1 MPVRILI
8 GDDHGV
14 LRAGLRSLL
23 NAQEDFQVIGDA
35 ADGVEVLRRA
45 SELQPDVVLLDI
57 SMPGPN
63 GIEITRQLKQLVP
76 ETQILV
82 LTFHEDEGL
91 FQEALRAGASG
102 YIVKRAVESE
112 LTNAIRAVMQ
122 GNVYV
127 DPVLTRALLKDL
139 SPLAAVD
146 TQQPELTRRELEVL
160 RLIVQGYTNQQ
171 IASQLVLSVR
181 TVESHRANLM
191 SKLELRNRAELVHYA
206 KEHGLLEPTVNGPE
220 PQTSA
225 RDRK

>member
-23 NAQEDFQVIGDA
+23 NAQVDFQVVGEA
-35 ADGVEVLRRA
+35 ADGNEVLRLA
-45 SELQPDVVLLDI
+45 PQLQPDVILLDI

-63 GIEITRQLKQLVP
+63 GIEITHQVKQYWPKTRV
-76 ETQILV
+76 V
-82 LTFHEDEGL
+82 MLTVHEDEGL

-102 YIVKRAVESE
+102 YVVKRAVESE
-112 LTNAIRAVMQ
+112 LVNAIRAVMQ

-127 DPVLTRALLKDL
+127 DPALTRSLLKE
-139 SPLAAVD
+139 LAPRPTRPAE
-146 TQQPELTRRELEVL
+146 QPELTRREMEVL

-171 IASQLVLSVR
+171 IADQLVLSVR

-206 KEHGLLEPTVNGPE
+206 NEHGLLE
-220 PQTSA
+220 SS
-225 RDRK
+225 

>member
-23 NAQEDFQVIGDA
+23 NAQEDFQVVGEA
-35 ADGVEVLRRA
+35 ADGNEVLHQA
-45 SELQPDVVLLDI
+45 IELQPDVVLLDI

-63 GIEITRQLKQLVP
+63 GIETTQALKTRVP
-76 ETQILV
+76 ASRVLV
-82 LTFHEDEGL
+82 LTVHEDEGL
-91 FQEALRAGASG
+91 FQEAVRAGASG

-127 DPVLTRALLKDL
+127 DPALTRALLKDL
-139 SPLAAVD
+139 APRPAREA
-146 TQQPELTRRELEVL
+146 QQPELTRRELEVL

-171 IASQLVLSVR
+171 IANQLVLSVR

-206 KEHGLLEPTVNGPE
+206 KEHGLLE
-220 PQTSA
+220 TSSTGS
-225 RDRK
+225 